1 MNTLLILLSIFV
13 GSAKKTTSIP
23 IDDALTQRKVSVSV
37 RAADNSAH
45 YQQPVV
51 LEIRNISGSSI
62 SVDIPVGRL
71 FASHDTTEQNFV
83 STEPLLA
90 DLGPGESRTY
100 PVSAMC
106 INHYKAAPSAKNPYQ
121 MKKSA
126 EGQLLKT
133 ARFIHQK
140 KLSGSYLGQ
149 TAIWCISDREPLEN
163 IFGYD
168 DAAVNETA
176 AFLAQLT
183 GRPLPPAPAKD
194 DYLRN
199 PRATPKRSVGG
210 EFEFRFSQTKA
221 VHIALFN
228 SDNIAVRE
236 LYNNPAEQPGN
247 KKIAFEF
254 DFSVYNQGPYS
265 IRFLADNRI
274 LMEQEIGF

>member
-1 MNTLLILLSIFV
+1 MNTILVLLSVLV
-13 GSAKKTTSIP
+13 GYVEKTPSMP
-23 IDDALTQRKVSVSV
+23 IDDALTQRKISVSA
-37 RAADNSAH
+37 RAADNSTH

-51 LEIRNISGSSI
+51 LEIRNISGSPVA
-62 SVDIPVGRL
+62 VDIPVGRL

-90 DLGPGESRTY
+90 DLAPGESRTY
-100 PVSAMC
+100 PISAMC
-106 INHYKAAPSAKNPYQ
+106 INHHKAAPSGKNPYH

-126 EGQLLKT
+126 EGHLLKT
-133 ARFIHQK
+133 ARFIHEK

-149 TAIWCISDREPLEN
+149 TAVWCISDREPLEN
-163 IFGYD
+163 IFGFD
-168 DAAVNETA
+168 ERAVGETA

-183 GRPLPPAPAKD
+183 GRPLPPAPAKE
-194 DYLRN
+194 DYMRN

-228 SDNIAVRE
+228 AEDIAVRE

-247 KKIAFEF
+247 KKITFEF

-274 LMEQEIGF
+274 LMEQDIRF